1 MANIDEI
8 KHAVKILRDNNCE
21 PKVLHCTS
29 AYPTP
34 YGEANLSAI
43 ETIRKEMSCDVG
55 WSDHTVNPG
64 VIYRAINK
72 WNAKVIEFHLDLD
85 AKGEEYHTGHCWL
98 PNEIECVIKNVR
110 DGEKSDGNGV
120 KEPVQSEISD
130 RMWRTDKSDGLR
142 PFKSIRKSFNSEA
155 N

>member
-1 MANIDEI
+1 MDFLPPTTFDPNICARGRLREYGPT
-8 KHAVKILRDNNCE
+8 KGLELVKR
-21 PKVLHCTS
+21 
-29 AYPTP
+29 
-34 YGEANLSAI
+34 
-43 ETIRKEMSCDVG
+43 TIRKEMSCDVG